1 MRSIP
6 LFFPIRPSYTGDMK
20 ILSGWDERAR
30 RLLAD
35 SKGPWGSGGDADRPA
50 RPTIVPPSSP
60 PPGAEGPWA
69 EPPRKRRG
77 DKAFGPG
84 GSLDD
89 LLRKGRQRLGGGPGG
104 GGFNGGGGGSIGF
117 RPDASLIVWALAAV
131 VALWLVLTSMH
142 RIAPE
147 ERGVVTRFGRY
158 ETTLPPGIGITLP
171 SPIDRVTKIDVE
183 KIQTID
189 LGSEES
195 ETLMLTGDQNIIDIA
210 YQVRWNI
217 RDPEQYL
224 FELAQ
229 PDETIRQVAESTM
242 RAAIANVTLRGAM
255 GDKRG
260 DIETRVQ
267 DEMQRVLNGY
277 KSGVLIQGVAIKQ
290 ADPPAAVNDAFKEVS
305 AAQQQAQSYV
315 NQARAYALQLTAK
328 AQGEAVAFDK
338 VYGQYKLSP
347 DVTRRRMYYETM
359 ERILGGVDKTI
370 IDAPGVNNYQA
381 LPPVMRSAPQGAA
394 K

>member
-1 MRSIP
+1 MNLRSWRLP
-6 LFFPIRPSYTGDMK
+6 L
-20 ILSGWDERAR
+20 
-30 RLLAD
+30 RLLPTRLFAD
-35 SKGPWGSGGDADRPA
+35 SKGPWGSGEPGEPPA
-50 RPTIVPPSSP
+50 AKPSPPKTKSP
-60 PPGAEGPWA
+60 PPTVTEGPWGDQPA
-69 EPPRKRRG
+69 KRRPEVRFGG
-77 DKAFGPG
+77 DG
-84 GSLDD
+84 GGLDE
-89 LLRKGRQRLGGGPGG
+89 LLRRGRERFGGGNGGGTGGPGL
-104 GGFNGGGGGSIGF
+104 SL
-117 RPDASLIVWALAAV
+117 RPDNSIIGWAVAAV
-131 VALWLVLTSMH
+131 ILMWLVFTSMH
-142 RIAPE
+142 SIAPQ

-158 ETTLPPGIGITLP
+158 AYTLSPGVGITLP
-171 SPIDRVTKIDVE
+171 SPIDKVHKLDVSR
-183 KIQTID
+183 IQTID

-242 RAAIANVTLRGAM
+242 RAAIANVTLREAM

-260 DIETRVQ
+260 EIENRVQ
-267 DEMQRVLNGY
+267 EDMQRALDGY
-277 KSGVLIQGVAIKQ
+277 KSGVVVQGVAIKQ

-305 AAQQQAQSYV
+305 AAQQQAQSYI

-338 VYGQYKLSP
+338 VYGQYKLAP
-347 DVTRRRMYYETM
+347 EVTRKRMYYETM
-359 ERILGGVDKTI
+359 ERVLTSVDKTI
-370 IDAPGVNNYQA
+370 VDAPGVNNYQA
-381 LPPVMRSAPQGAA
+381 LPPVTRSPPAGAA

>member
-1 MRSIP
+1 MNE
-6 LFFPIRPSYTGDMK
+6 LTGW
-20 ILSGWDERAR
+20 SARAR
-30 RLLAD
+30 RLFAD
-35 SKGPWGSGGDADRPA
+35 SKGPWGTSGGTDDEAPA
-50 RPTIVPPSSP
+50 PVKPVPPK
-60 PPGAEGPWA
+60 ADGPWGQ
-69 EPPRKRRG
+69 PVGKRRPETS
-77 DKAFGPG
+77 FGQRG
-84 GSLDD
+84 TLDD
-89 LLRKGRQRLGGGPGG
+89 LLRRGRQRINRG
-104 GGFNGGGGGSIGF
+104 GGGGGSAGGTGF
-117 RPDASLIVWALAAV
+117 RPDGSILVWALAAL
-131 VALWLVLTSMH
+131 VALWLVFTSMH

-158 ETTLPPGIGITLP
+158 ATTLPPGIGITLP
-171 SPIDRVTKIDVE
+171 SPIDRVRKIDVE

-242 RAAIANVTLRGAM
+242 RAAIANVTLRDAM
-255 GDKRG
+255 GDQRG
-260 DIETRVQ
+260 PIENRVQ
-267 DEMQRVLNGY
+267 EEMQKVLDGY
-277 KSGVLIQGVAIKQ
+277 RSGILIQGVAIKQ
-290 ADPPAAVNDAFKEVS
+290 ADPPAEVNDAFKEVS
-305 AAQQQAQSYV
+305 AAQQQAQTYV
-315 NQARAYALQLTAK
+315 NQARNYALQLTAK

-347 DVTRRRMYYETM
+347 EVTRRRMYYETM
-359 ERILGGVDKTI
+359 ERVLGSVDKTI
-370 IDAPGVNNYQA
+370 VDAPGVNNYQA
-381 LPPVMRSAPQGAA
+381 LPPVLRSAPREPA